1 LDSTESFLDSLNNCL
16 RASRLS
22 YGMPETVSYTGVMSE
37 ILELYPKWREK
48 IISLLRERGEIS
60 LQDLKFIPGSWR
72 PWVLRNLADE
82 GIVVVNED
90 KVAMRIIPEDMRK
103 LEMEIEVI
111 EDMVS
116 DLGVMLPNLDDM
128 GIKRIREDFE
138 RAKSLFMMGRISE
151 YRELISQLKSR
162 VNEVKMQ
169 LGAKG

>member
-1 LDSTESFLDSLNNCL
+1 
-16 RASRLS
+16 
-22 YGMPETVSYTGVMSE
+22 
-37 ILELYPKWREK
+37 
-48 IISLLRERGEIS
+48 
-60 LQDLKFIPGSWR
+60 
-72 PWVLRNLADE
+72 
-82 GIVVVNED
+82 
-90 KVAMRIIPEDMRK
+90 MRK

-111 EDMVS
+111 QDMVS

-151 YRELISQLKSR
+151 YRELISQLRSR